1 MYKGCVYLEGNL
13 EINGFD
19 PFNPN
24 LNSREVPSLEN
35 INYTS
40 PDDIYDF
47 SFLDDIREI
56 TGYVVIFNT
65 NIKTLRLKSL
75 EIIRGRNK
83 LGGNSLYVQSNMRL
97 EKLDLVNLKGDY
109 FSWIFLIHWQSEQN
123 KKDEICGLTRA
134 AWPVRAIL
142 PVN

>member
-40 PDDIYDF
+40 PDDMYDF
-47 SFLDDIREI
+47 SFLDEIREI
-56 TGYVVIFNT
+56 TGYVVISNT

-75 EIIRGRNK
+75 EIIRGRNQ
-83 LGGNSLYVQSNMRL
+83 LGENSLYVQSNTRL

-109 FSWIFLIHWQSEQN
+109 FS
-123 KKDEICGLTRA
+123 
-134 AWPVRAIL
+134 
-142 PVN
+142 